1 MSKKRNT
8 ILNKILMSFGYIA
21 AVALG
26 VARGEYKSYKLR
38 KAMRCFKKH
47 FKEHS
52 NFSENNSSSN
62 SNVTRNDENENTNGN
77 ASPSQTA
84 STPMAT

>member
-1 MSKKRNT
+1 MSKKCTT
-8 ILNKILMSFGYIA
+8 ILNKILMSLGYIA

-26 VARGEYKSYKLR
+26 VARGEYKAYKLR
-38 KAMRCFKKH
+38 KAVRRFKQH
-47 FKEHS
+47 CKEHS

-84 STPMAT
+84 STQ